1 MNSQRRKQLFLARD
15 QEPLFHPQLPSKA
28 LMVENVPP
36 QDYSEKAA
44 LTVRHDAR
52 ELVRQVQCPHCSKP
66 FSAPVTLPCAHTV
79 CRGCLPSPVAR
90 TNISYPNTP
99 DRLLGI
105 SCPLP
110 ACQAE
115 HAAAECNVDVTLSK
129 LMELIRIEVA
139 KHLPRV
145 ENMPIRLQ
153 EMPKWDDNL
162 PCKDEEKMGAEGNAR
177 VLQGGRLLSTF
188 IMAEMGDLRYSS
200 EVEYETPQSAHEY
213 QASDNAL
220 LEQLRDATQKELDCL
235 VCYNMTLDPTT
246 TSCGHTFC
254 RRCLVRVMDHSSICP
269 VCRRG
274 LHIPASLQ
282 NKPSNVLLN
291 ALLNALCPDLVEA
304 RHEAVEAEEQGG
316 NDDLNTPLFVCTLSL
331 PTMPTFLHV
340 FEPRYRLMMRRC
352 AEGNR
357 QFGMVMYNRNSAPQG
372 DLGPTQF
379 LEYGTLLEI
388 VNIEILRDGRS
399 FVETRGVG
407 RFRILR
413 HGLLDGYHIAR
424 VERVEDLSL
433 VEEGILE
440 QRETTMAKDFALQF
454 QQQHADL
461 PLPLDAV
468 VNQLSTQELLDN
480 CMAFI
485 RQMRD
490 ASAPWLSTRI
500 VQVYGEPPEDPAL
513 FPYWFASVVP
523 IAEEEKYTLLR
534 TTRVRE
540 RLKIVFSWIRRIR
553 GQRWYVLHPKCQQRS
568 ALRTHNR
575 VIRSRKRENQGG

>member
-1 MNSQRRKQLFLARD
+1 MSSQRQKELFLARD
-15 QEPLFHPQLPSKA
+15 GDQTFQSQSQLPSKA
-28 LMVENVPP
+28 LMVENAVP
-36 QDYSEKAA
+36 QEYSEKAA
-44 LTVRHDAR
+44 VATHADAR
-52 ELVRQVQCPHCSKP
+52 ELVRLVQCPQCSKP
-66 FSAPVTLPCAHTV
+66 FSIPVTLPCRHTV
-79 CRGCLPSPVAR
+79 CRGCLPHPVVR

-99 DRLLGI
+99 DRLLGL
-105 SCPLP
+105 SCPVSS
-110 ACQAE
+110 CDAE
-115 HAAAECNVDVTLSK
+115 HAAAECSVDVILTK
-129 LMELIRIEVA
+129 LMEQIKTEVA
-139 KHLPRV
+139 KHLPLV
-145 ENMPIRLQ
+145 EHMSIRLQ
-153 EMPKWDDNL
+153 EVLKWDDDL
-162 PCKDEEKMGAEGNAR
+162 PIEEGEKREAKGNSR

-188 IMAEMGDLRYSS
+188 TMAEMGDLRYSS
-200 EVEYETPQSAHEY
+200 EVEYETLSDTEEY
-213 QASDNAL
+213 QDLDNAL
-220 LEQLRDATQKELDCL
+220 LERLRDATQKELDCL
-235 VCYNMTLDPTT
+235 VCYNMMLDPTT

-274 LHIPASLQ
+274 LHIPASLH
-282 NKPSNVLLN
+282 NKPSNLLLN
-291 ALLNALCPDLVEA
+291 ALLNALCSDLVEA
-304 RHEAVEAEEQGG
+304 RNKAVEAEEQSAV
-316 NDDLNTPLFVCTLSL
+316 DDLNTPLFVCTLSL

-352 AEGNR
+352 AEGNG

-388 VNIEILRDGRS
+388 INIEVMRDGRS

-407 RFRILR
+407 RFRIRR
-413 HGLLDGYHIAR
+413 HGLLDGYHVAR

-433 VEEGILE
+433 AEEGVLE
-440 QRETTMAKDFALQF
+440 QSETTVAKDFAARF
-454 QQQHADL
+454 QQENPEM
-461 PLPLDAV
+461 PLPLDV
-468 VNQLSTQELLDN
+468 TVNQLSTQELLDN

-553 GQRWYVLHPKCQQRS
+553 GQRWSSGS
-568 ALRTHNR
+568 ACNIL
-575 VIRSRKRENQGG
+575 

>member
-1 MNSQRRKQLFLARD
+1 MNSQRRKELFLARD
-15 QEPLFHPQLPSKA
+15 GDHICHSQLPSQA
-28 LMVENVPP
+28 LMVENVVP
-36 QDYSEKAA
+36 QEYSEKADLA
-44 LTVRHDAR
+44 AHADAR
-52 ELVRQVQCPHCSKP
+52 GLVRLVQCPQCSKP
-66 FSAPVTLPCAHTV
+66 FSAPVTLPCGHTV
-79 CRGCLPSPVAR
+79 CRSCLPDPVAR
-90 TNISYPNTP
+90 ANISYPNTP

-105 SCPLP
+105 FCPVSL
-110 ACQAE
+110 CEAE
-115 HAAAECNVDVTLSK
+115 HAAAECSVDVTLTK
-129 LMELIRIEVA
+129 LMELIKIEVS
-139 KHLPRV
+139 KHLPLV
-145 ENMPIRLQ
+145 ETMPIHLQ
-153 EMPKWDDNL
+153 EVLKRDDDL
-162 PCKDEEKMGAEGNAR
+162 PMQEKEETKAKGNSR
-177 VLQGGRLLSTF
+177 VLQGGRLISTF

-200 EVEYETPQSAHEY
+200 EVEYEPLSDTHEY
-213 QASDNAL
+213 RELDNVL
-220 LEQLRDATQKELDCL
+220 LERLRDATLKELDCL
-235 VCYNMTLDPTT
+235 VCYNMMLDPTT

-282 NKPSNVLLN
+282 NKPSNALLN

-304 RHEAVEAEEQGG
+304 RNKAVEAEEQSAD
-316 NDDLNTPLFVCTLSL
+316 DDLNTPLFVCTLSL

-357 QFGMVMYNRNSAPQG
+357 QFGMVMYNHNSALQG
-372 DLGPTQF
+372 DLGSTQF

-399 FVETRGVG
+399 FVETRGIG
-407 RFRILR
+407 RFRIR
-413 HGLLDGYHIAR
+413 KHGLLDGYHVAR

-433 VEEGILE
+433 AEEGILE
-440 QRETTMAKDFALQF
+440 QSETTVAKDFAARF
-454 QQQHADL
+454 QQDNQDM
-461 PLPLDAV
+461 PLPLDVA

-490 ASAPWLSTRI
+490 ASAPWLSARI

-523 IAEEEKYTLLR
+523 IAEEEKYALLR

-553 GQRWYVLHPKCQQRS
+553 GQRWYVLPPKVNIIGS
-568 ALRTHNR
+568 GHA
-575 VIRSRKRENQGG
+575 